1 MRARRLASPFG
12 ALFTVFVVLAACAG
26 DPATVTTDVE
36 KAEPKPAL
44 VGTLI
49 ASGAFDITPVPVPTI
64 GDPDF
69 LIARRF
75 EGDLPAS
82 LDSTAGKLLVLS
94 VREVLDALEC
104 PTAIFITECATMVV
118 LEQDG
123 PEPGRRPG
131 RLTVSMPDAATF
143 YPWGSFELRPEA
155 ESI

>member
-1 MRARRLASPFG
+1 MDPSGEL
-12 ALFTVFVVLAACAG
+12 LTVLVVLAACGG
-26 DPATVTTDVE
+26 DPVTVTTNAE

-44 VGTLI
+44 VGTVI

-75 EGDLPAS
+75 EGNLSANLAP
-82 LDSTAGKLLVLS
+82 TAGKLLVLS

-131 RLTVSMPDAATF
+131 RLTVSLPDPFTY

-155 ESI
+155 EDI